1 MSWFKAL
8 AAIAIAALGAAVVLG
23 FPGLSHNVE
32 ADLAPSALKSDRL
45 VKSERVERKS
55 ERVDRPAVKGCS
67 DNTWSYYDL
76 KCQKTRT
83 RIVNG
88 VRTTRIVPREPEPL
102 D

>member
-1 MSWFKAL
+1 MSWFKVV
-8 AAIAIAALGAAVVLG
+8 AAIAVVALGAAVVLG
-23 FPGLSHNVE
+23 FPGLSPEVAANLSPG
-32 ADLAPSALKSDRL
+32 ASKGDRIG
-45 VKSERVERKS
+45 KQ
-55 ERVDRPAVKGCS
+55 ERVDPPAVKGCS

-76 KCQKTRT
+76 RCQKTRT